1 MPALARA
8 IARALP
14 NTSFSLRP
22 AQVETLQELM
32 LFCGTGLLA
41 MLLLIIQDQDIG
53 TRFF

>member
-1 MPALARA
+1 MPTLARV

-32 LFCGTGLLA
+32 LFCVTGLLA
-41 MLLLIIQDQDIG
+41 VLLLIMQDMDIG
-53 TRFF
+53 TKLF